1 MSDDD
6 HDRTMAKWQQ
16 RVLTIGDS
24 VWNAVNLPEFEGTSS
39 ETGYILI
46 FFNAGRAEGTVD
58 TMVSSDVDPQR
69 LEQILKGLLK
79 KLRKGDFVGRHID
92 RGSEH

>member
-6 HDRTMAKWQQ
+6 HERWMAKWQQ
-16 RVLTIGDS
+16 RALAIGDS
-24 VWNAVNLPEFEGTSS
+24 VWSAVNRPEYEGTAS

-46 FFNAGRAEGTVD
+46 FFNASNANGTMD
-58 TMVSSDVDPQR
+58 TMVSSDVDPER

-79 KLRKGDFVGRHID
+79 KLRHGDFVGLPVD